1 MRPPCWRKAQ
11 QAPSRPPI
19 GSAFLT
25 RTSTPNL
32 KTNARAAWVAS
43 TAHWPFSPRAGKSFA
58 VLGALRA
65 TNQPAASRSAA
76 AGVAVP
82 PVAAA
87 AVAAGGGGGGG
98 SLAGFA
104 MDAMAE
110 ALAQAEGEQDMEKKI
125 EQALACPCLGE
136 PVGRGLHVLVR
147 PTVQGLN
154 ACDSQA
160 QACRR
165 LE

>member
-1 MRPPCWRKAQ
+1 
-11 QAPSRPPI
+11 
-19 GSAFLT
+19 
-25 RTSTPNL
+25 
-32 KTNARAAWVAS
+32 
-43 TAHWPFSPRAGKSFA
+43 
-58 VLGALRA
+58 
-65 TNQPAASRSAA
+65 
-76 AGVAVP
+76 
-82 PVAAA
+82 
-87 AVAAGGGGGGG
+87 
-98 SLAGFA
+98 

-165 LE
+165 LECPVAPCASQDGLVEVPCPLPASCSLLALSNQSAAQIASRVPLPALQAT